1 MNIEPAEK
9 ISGIAEIPGDKS
21 ITHRAVM
28 FNAAA
33 DGKAKITRALGGE
46 DCLSTVSCMKAL
58 GAKIEREGETITV
71 EGSPEFKNNALCD
84 CGNSGTTMRLLC
96 GLIAGKGVRATL
108 TGDASLS
115 TRPMRRVAEPL
126 ALLGANVRTTDG
138 TAPLTVEP
146 APLHGCIVETG
157 VASAQVKSAILLAGL
172 GASGET
178 IVREP
183 EKSRDHSERL
193 LSAMGA
199 DIFVHQNAVRI
210 RKSRLHCVDVD
221 VPADI
226 SSAAYFLALGAL
238 KGEIVCPRVGVN
250 PTRTGI
256 LTAFDR
262 LGVIYTLQNER
273 LVCGEPVA
281 DIVVKKSAMR
291 AITLSKEIM
300 PALIDEIPVIAL
312 LCAFAEGESVISGA
326 QELKV
331 KESDRIATTAEM
343 IAALG
348 GDIRAT
354 DDGFVIRGK
363 SKLQGGKVRSY
374 GDHRIAMT
382 AAIGLAASENGGAIE
397 GAECVNIS
405 FPDFYRRLA
414 GLGN

>member
-1 MNIEPAEK
+1 
-9 ISGIAEIPGDKS
+9 
-21 ITHRAVM
+21 
-28 FNAAA
+28 
-33 DGKAKITRALGGE
+33 
-46 DCLSTVSCMKAL
+46 
-58 GAKIEREGETITV
+58 
-71 EGSPEFKNNALCD
+71 
-84 CGNSGTTMRLLC
+84 MRLLC

-138 TAPLTVEP
+138 TAPLIGRTCAP
-146 APLHGCIVETG
+146 A
-157 VASAQVKSAILLAGL
+157 
-172 GASGET
+172 
-178 IVREP
+178 
-183 EKSRDHSERL
+183 
-193 LSAMGA
+193 
-199 DIFVHQNAVRI
+199 
-210 RKSRLHCVDVD
+210 RLHCGNRSRQRAGQERDF
-221 VPADI
+221 AC
-226 SSAAYFLALGAL
+226 GA
-238 KGEIVCPRVGVN
+238 GRVGRNDRPRTRKVARSQRTPAVRDGSGYFRSSKRRTHPKEPFALRGRGRSRGYFQRRVFSGAGRAERGDRLSPRRRQ

>member
-1 MNIEPAEK
+1 MGQTSA
-9 ISGIAEIPGDKS
+9 
-21 ITHRAVM
+21 R
-28 FNAAA
+28 
-33 DGKAKITRALGGE
+33 R
-46 DCLSTVSCMKAL
+46 TV
-58 GAKIEREGETITV
+58 
-71 EGSPEFKNNALCD
+71 P
-84 CGNSGTTMRLLC
+84 RL
-96 GLIAGKGVRATL
+96 
-108 TGDASLS
+108 D
-115 TRPMRRVAEPL
+115 RR
-126 ALLGANVRTTDG
+126 TS
-138 TAPLTVEP
+138 
-146 APLHGCIVETG
+146 PLHGCIVETG

-382 AAIGLAASENGGAIE
+382 AAISLAAGENGGAIE

-405 FPDFYRRLA
+405 FPDFYRRLS